1 MAHIKNIQIYGFCMI
16 MRKKVFLYIQF
27 SLSRPTENLLQG
39 GLALIFLSLLRL
51 LLEICSSSPFSPA
64 TASRFGAMLEHVLA
78 ALALL
83 TGICCAV
90 EYACRHVQKK

>member
-1 MAHIKNIQIYGFCMI
+1 MI

-27 SLSRPTENLLQG
+27 SLSRPTENLLQS
-39 GLALIFLSLLRL
+39 GLALISLSLLRL
-51 LLEICSSSPFSPA
+51 LFEICAAPPFSPA
-64 TASRFGAMLEHVLA
+64 TATRFAGMLEHVLA

-90 EYACRHVQKK
+90 EYAYRHLQKK